1 MKESVL
7 RDLIAKDVC
16 KLKPGLTLLQ
26 KEQYIPNKH
35 GTKGFIDLYAKD
47 ENNHHVLI
55 ELKRSAAASRQALH
69 EVSKYIEGVKQYL
82 GAKDSEIVVI
92 IASTDWSELLVPFSY
107 FTEKASVHVEGVEI
121 ILDESGD
128 QFSCKEKVPLSVE
141 QGRYF
146 TPWHNIYLYRS
157 RESLD
162 AGTESIKSSYA
173 CKGISDYVIVSFQK
187 IATDGTLD
195 QSSQYPFIAYTAT
208 QLFSVDE
215 CMSIIEKDGIL
226 LNDAEETIQ
235 DLDEEEALSYLHECI
250 EILAPSPSHDSYEI
264 GYPAKFCSII
274 EHGQYEVVSLL
285 RFGKFERN
293 ALLTDDAIL
302 AELRGEDGAVGQR
315 FKRKI
320 KVSDDKAVRE
330 LKKDVS
336 KALVLNPVW
345 KRHLQQ
351 IVDEI
356 TVEYPNSEI
365 EIWIYNPSTGVFT
378 IYYPMTSQHGELYI
392 PSYAAL
398 VKNPEVI
405 RMYFGGLQENGDPL
419 PFPQILSKYYED
431 DLTALLAT
439 MLWGGTEDRD
449 GEIVEDLGMQYR
461 SFRVDFHEENKDFSI
476 WKDERWRDCNPCTPI
491 DLFQDYVEKNAT
503 FVRQIIRQIKPYMY
517 GEPDNSRAADDVV
530 AQYISPALQE
540 VGAQSKY
547 YTNPPD
553 TCDICKEP
561 LKNRRFM
568 IDGKVRGHSA
578 WACMCS
584 DCFLAVGEEI
594 TWGKGQLYQRDPQGW
609 RLVGGEGP
617 QWEEQE

>member
-7 RDLIAKDVC
+7 RDLIAKDIC
-16 KLKPGLTLLQ
+16 KLKKGLTLLQ

-47 ENNHHVLI
+47 EYNRHVLI

-69 EVSKYIEGVKQYL
+69 EVSKYIKGVKQYL

-107 FTEKASVHVEGVEI
+107 FAEKASVHVEGVEI

-128 QFSCKEKVPLSVE
+128 QFGCKEKVPLSVE

-146 TPWHNIYLYRS
+146 APWHNIYLYRT
-157 RESLD
+157 RELLD
-162 AGTESIKSSYA
+162 AGADSIKSSYV
-173 CKGISDYVIVSFQK
+173 CKGINDYVIVIFQK
-187 IATDGTLD
+187 IAADGTLD
-195 QSSQYPFIAYTAT
+195 RTSQYPFIAYTAT

-215 CMSIIEKDGIL
+215 CMSIIEKDEIL
-226 LNDAEETIQ
+226 LNDAEDTIQ

-274 EHGQYEVVSLL
+274 ENGQYEVISLL
-285 RFGKFERN
+285 RFGKFQRN
-293 ALLTDDAIL
+293 ALLTDDEIF
-302 AELRGEDGAVGQR
+302 AELRGEDGTVGQR
-315 FKRKI
+315 LKRII
-320 KVSDDKAVRE
+320 KVSDIKAVSE
-330 LKKDVS
+330 LKKDIG

-345 KRHLQQ
+345 KRHLLQ
-351 IVDEI
+351 IVDEV
-356 TVEYPNSEI
+356 TAEHPNSEL
-365 EIWIYNPSTGVFT
+365 ETWIYNPSTGVFT

-392 PSYAAL
+392 PSYAVL
-398 VKNPEVI
+398 VKDPEVT
-405 RMYFGGLQENGDPL
+405 RMYFGALLESGEPL
-419 PFPQILSKYYED
+419 SFSQILSKYYEGE
-431 DLTALLAT
+431 LTALLAT

-449 GEIVEDLGMQYR
+449 SEIVEDLGMQYR
-461 SFRVDFHEENKDFSI
+461 SFRVDFREENKEFSI
-476 WKDERWRDCNPCTPI
+476 WKDERWRDCNPCTHI
-491 DLFQDYVEKNAT
+491 SLFQDYVEKNAML
-503 FVRQIIRQIKPYMY
+503 VREIISQIKPHIY
-517 GEPDNSRAADDVV
+517 GEPDISRAADNVV

-540 VGAQSKY
+540 AGAQSRY
-547 YTNPPD
+547 YTNPPEA
-553 TCDICKEP
+553 CDICGEQ

-584 DCFLAVGEEI
+584 DCFMEMGEGI
-594 TWGKGQLYQRDPQGW
+594 AWGIGQLYQQDEQGW
-609 RLVGGEGP
+609 KLVGGELAEF
-617 QWEEQE
+617 EE

>member
-7 RDLIAKDVC
+7 CDLIAKDVC

-47 ENNHHVLI
+47 ENNRHVLI

-107 FTEKASVHVEGVEI
+107 FAEKASVHVEGVEI
-121 ILDESGD
+121 ILDESGS
-128 QFSCKEKVPLSVE
+128 QFYCKEKVPLSVE

-146 TPWHNIYLYRS
+146 APWHNIYLYRS
-157 RESLD
+157 WELLD
-162 AGTESIKSSYA
+162 AGTESIKSSYT

-195 QSSQYPFIAYTAT
+195 RSSQYPFIAYTAT

-215 CMSIIEKDGIL
+215 CMSIIEKDEIL
-226 LNDAEETIQ
+226 LNDAEETIR
-235 DLDEEEALSYLHECI
+235 DLDEEEVLSYLHECI
-250 EILAPSPSHDSYEI
+250 EILAPSPCHDSYEI

-293 ALLTDDAIL
+293 TLLTDAAIL

-315 FKRKI
+315 LKRII
-320 KVSDDKAVRE
+320 KASDVKAVSE
-330 LKKDVS
+330 LKKDIG

-345 KRHLQQ
+345 KRHLLQ
-351 IVDEI
+351 IFDEV
-356 TVEYPNSEI
+356 TAEYPNSEL

-392 PSYAAL
+392 PSYALL
-398 VKNPEVI
+398 VKNPEVT
-405 RMYFGGLQENGDPL
+405 RMYFGALQESGDPL
-419 PFPQILSKYYED
+419 SFSQILSKYYEG

-439 MLWGGTEDRD
+439 MLWGGTEERD
-449 GEIVEDLGMQYR
+449 SEIVEDMGMQYR
-461 SFRVDFHEENKDFSI
+461 SFRVDFREENKEFSI
-476 WKDERWRDCNPCTPI
+476 WKDERWRDCNPCTHI
-491 DLFQDYVEKNAT
+491 DLFQDYVEKNAM
-503 FVRQIIRQIKPYMY
+503 FVREIIGKIKPYIY
-517 GEPDNSRAADDVV
+517 GEPDNSRPADNVV
-530 AQYISPALQE
+530 AQDISPALQE
-540 VGAQSKY
+540 ADAQSRY
-547 YTNPPD
+547 YTNPPE
-553 TCDICKEP
+553 TCDICGEP

-568 IDGKVRGHSA
+568 IDGKVRGYSA

-584 DCFLAVGEEI
+584 DCFLEMGEGI
-594 TWGKGQLYQRDPQGW
+594 AWGIGQLYQQDTNGW
-609 RLVGGEGP
+609 RLVGGECREH
-617 QWEEQE
+617 EE

>member
-7 RDLIAKDVC
+7 RDLIAKDIC
-16 KLKPGLTLLQ
+16 KLKKGLTLLQ

-47 ENNHHVLI
+47 ENNRHVLI

-107 FTEKASVHVEGVEI
+107 FAEKASVHVEGVEI

-128 QFSCKEKVPLSVE
+128 QFSCKKKVPLSVE

-146 TPWHNIYLYRS
+146 PPWHNIYLYRS
-157 RESLD
+157 CELLD
-162 AGTESIKSSYA
+162 AGMESIKSSYA

-187 IATDGTLD
+187 MAADGTLD
-195 QSSQYPFIAYTAT
+195 RSSQYPFIAYTAT

-215 CMSIIEKDGIL
+215 CMSIIEKDEIL

-315 FKRKI
+315 LKRII
-320 KVSDDKAVRE
+320 KASDVKAVSE
-330 LKKDVS
+330 LKKDIG

-345 KRHLQQ
+345 KRHLMQ
-351 IVDEI
+351 IVDEV
-356 TVEYPNSEI
+356 TAEYPNSEL
-365 EIWIYNPSTGVFT
+365 EIWIYNPATGVFT

-392 PSYAAL
+392 PSYAVL
-398 VKNPEVI
+398 VKNPEVT
-405 RMYFGGLQENGDPL
+405 RMYFGALQESGDPL
-419 PFPQILSKYYED
+419 PFSQILSKYYEG

-439 MLWGGTEDRD
+439 MLWGGTEERD
-449 GEIVEDLGMQYR
+449 SEIVEDMGMQYR
-461 SFRVDFHEENKDFSI
+461 SFKVAFHDKLKKFFI
-476 WKDERWRDCNPCTPI
+476 WKDERWRDCSPCTFI
-491 DLFQDYVEKNAT
+491 DLYQQYVEKNAT
-503 FVRQIIRQIKPYMY
+503 FVRQIISQIKPHIY
-517 GEPDNSRAADDVV
+517 GETDNSRAADNVV
-530 AQYISPALQE
+530 AQYINPALQE
-540 VGAQSKY
+540 AGAQSRY
-547 YTNPPD
+547 YMNPPEA
-553 TCDICKEP
+553 CDICGKP

-568 IDGKVRGHSA
+568 IDGKLRGHSA

-584 DCFLAVGEEI
+584 DCFIAVGEGI
-594 TWGKGQLYQRDPQGW
+594 AWGEGQLYQQDTNGW
-609 RLVGGEGP
+609 RLVGGECP
-617 QWEEQE
+617 ELEE

>member
-7 RDLIAKDVC
+7 RDLIAKDIC
-16 KLKPGLTLLQ
+16 KLKKGLTLLQ

-47 ENNHHVLI
+47 ENNRHVLI

-107 FTEKASVHVEGVEI
+107 FAEKVSVHIEGVEI

-146 TPWHNIYLYRS
+146 APWHNIYLYRS
-157 RESLD
+157 RELLD
-162 AGTESIKSSYA
+162 AGMESIKSSYA

-187 IATDGTLD
+187 IAADGTLD
-195 QSSQYPFIAYTAT
+195 RSAQYTFIAYTAT
-208 QLFSVDE
+208 QMLSVDE
-215 CMSIIEKDGIL
+215 CLSIIEKDEDL

-274 EHGQYEVVSLL
+274 EHSHYEMISLL

-315 FKRKI
+315 LKRII
-320 KVSDDKAVRE
+320 KTSDAKAVSE
-330 LKKDVS
+330 LKKDIG
-336 KALVLNPVW
+336 KALALNPVW
-345 KRHLQQ
+345 KLHLMQ
-351 IVDEI
+351 IVDEV
-356 TVEYPNSEI
+356 TEEYPNSELKT
-365 EIWIYNPSTGVFT
+365 WIYNPSTGVFT
-378 IYYPMTSQHGELYI
+378 IYYPMTSHHGELYI
-392 PSYAAL
+392 PSYAVL

-405 RMYFGGLQENGDPL
+405 RMYFGALQESGDPL
-419 PFPQILSKYYED
+419 PFSQILSKYYEG

-439 MLWGGTEDRD
+439 MLWGGTEERD
-449 GEIVEDLGMQYR
+449 SEIVEDLGMQYR
-461 SFRVDFHEENKDFSI
+461 SFRVDFHEENKEFFT
-476 WKDERWRDCNPCTPI
+476 WKDEKWRDCSPCTFI
-491 DLFQDYVEKNAT
+491 DLYQDYVEKNAT
-503 FVRQIIRQIKPYMY
+503 FVRQIISEIKPYIY
-517 GEPDNSRAADDVV
+517 GEPDSSRAADNVV

-540 VGAQSKY
+540 TGTQSRY
-547 YTNPPD
+547 YTNPPEA
-553 TCDICKEP
+553 CDICGEP

-568 IDGKVRGHSA
+568 IDGKVRGHSV

-584 DCFLAVGEEI
+584 DCFLEMGEGI
-594 TWGKGQLYQRDPQGW
+594 AWGKGQLYQQDTHGW
-609 RLVGGEGP
+609 RLVGGDSSDL
-617 QWEEQE
+617 EE